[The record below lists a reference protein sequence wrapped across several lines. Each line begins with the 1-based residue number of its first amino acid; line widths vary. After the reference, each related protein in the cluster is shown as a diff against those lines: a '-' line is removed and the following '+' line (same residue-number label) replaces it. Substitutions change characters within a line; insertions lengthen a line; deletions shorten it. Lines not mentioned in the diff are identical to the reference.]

1 MFSSALALRIEGV
14 WIGRLTKT
22 SPHPLDRWADG
33 IRLRSDDAFRGVY
46 ESMVDDLVSFAFGMV
61 SDRRTAEDLV
71 QDSFLELV
79 GAAPKLKGDGLALR
93 AWLYRSVRY
102 GCLDEYRRRARR
114 PETPTDSLP
123 DIPHDFEEP
132 IGFDPDL
139 EAALRQ
145 LTKRHRTR
153 VLLRHVVGL
162 SGDEIASVMRTSR
175 KAVYAALNRA
185 QGKLRA
191 ALGGAP

>member
-1 MFSSALALRIEGV
+1 MDRTLDQNVR
-14 WIGRLTKT
+14 
-22 SPHPLDRWADG
+22 HPLDRWADG

-46 ESMVDDLVSFAFGMV
+46 ESMVDDLVSFAYGMV
-61 SDRRTAEDLV
+61 SDRLTAEDVV
-71 QDSFLELV
+71 QDSFVELV
-79 GAAPKLKGDGLALR
+79 RAAPKLKGDGWALR

-102 GCLDEYRRRARR
+102 GCLDEYRRRSRR
-114 PETPTDSLP
+114 PEIPTDSLP
-123 DIPHDFEEP
+123 DVPPDSEEP
-132 IGFDPDL
+132 IGLDPDL

-145 LTKRHRTR
+145 LSKRHRTL

-185 QGKLRA
+185 EAKLRA